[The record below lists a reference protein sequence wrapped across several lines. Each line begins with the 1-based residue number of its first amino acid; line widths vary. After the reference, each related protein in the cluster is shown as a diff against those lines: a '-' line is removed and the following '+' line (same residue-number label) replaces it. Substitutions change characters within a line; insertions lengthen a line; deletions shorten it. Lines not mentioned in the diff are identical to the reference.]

1 MCNCLYI
8 SLSKIKACWHLAVV
22 GDAGGRDDG
31 VLEQLEADL
40 AAQVVGHL
48 ASLPPLVN
56 LGEHGRH
63 LGHPRVAL
71 LLHLLHLKSRRETFI
86 VVSCELHKTLVL
98 SGRKLCN
105 PIQHPTLHNTYYSLI
120 FALPFKLRNLPIQ
133 LHNKHLAFWGANL
146 DLFGPFL

>member
-22 GDAGGRDDG
+22 GDPGGRDDG

-48 ASLPPLVN
+48 SPLPPLVH

-71 LLHLLHLKSRRETFI
+71 LLHLLHLKRRKETLI
-86 VVSCELHKTLVL
+86 IYCGLATYKTLVL
-98 SGRKLCN
+98 SGKKLCN
-105 PIQHPTLHNTYYSLI
+105 PINPTSN
-120 FALPFKLRNLPIQ
+120 PP
-133 LHNKHLAFWGANL
+133 
-146 DLFGPFL
+146 